1 MMWDIEWDWTIAM
14 FLGFGLAML
23 VYLWSVL

>member
-14 FLGFGLAML
+14 FLGMGLFML
-23 VYLWSVL
+23 IYLWWAL